1 MRKTI
6 TVALGVT
13 ALALPNIDA
22 WAAATAPNT
31 TPKKKKVVT
40 VSRAFTGG
48 LGDAGR
54 WGQVQVTIVVKKT
67 TTTVLKTKKKT
78 VTRRIT
84 SAKVPVYPN
93 HTSRSIFINQ
103 QALPWLV
110 QETLQAQ
117 STSID
122 MVSGATDTSY
132 AFESS
137 LQSAI
142 LHAKAW

>member
-6 TVALGVT
+6 TVALGVA
-13 ALALPNIDA
+13 ALALPNVDA
-22 WAAATAPNT
+22 WAAATAPKT
-31 TPKKKKVVT
+31 APKKKVVT
-40 VSRAFTGG
+40 VSRSFTGG

-67 TTTVLKTKKKT
+67 TTTVLKTRKKT
-78 VTRRIT
+78 VVRRIV
-84 SAKVPVYPN
+84 SAKVPVYPD
-93 HTSRSIFINQ
+93 HTSRSIFINE
-103 QALPWLV
+103 QALPYLV

-122 MVSGATDTSY
+122 MVSGATDTSE

-142 LHAKAW
+142 IHAKAW